1 MSKQKHTFYSVNP
14 IQLNLPFEKLSDS
27 SETCRE
33 AVSEKLFS
41 SDLIWLGGKYKGLK
55 MSETPNNEKF

>member
-1 MSKQKHTFYSVNP
+1 MSKQKHSVNP
-14 IQLNLPFEKLSDS
+14 IQLNEKLSDS
-27 SETCRE
+27 SETYKE

-55 MSETPNNEKF
+55 MSETPYNEKF